1 MSMNK
6 SVIAAIAATLYL
18 VFYTL
23 IPHTLI
29 DLLPLF
35 YLMFALSPLLVL
47 WLVYTVLTDK
57 NDNPKTFS
65 DGYWYADQ
73 DRKTDR
79 MH

>member
-1 MSMNK
+1 MNK
-6 SVIAAIAATLYL
+6 SVIAAIVATLYL

-23 IPHTLI
+23 IPHAFI

-35 YLMFALSPLLVL
+35 FLLFALSPLLVL

-57 NDNPKTFS
+57 NESTKTFS
-65 DGYWYADQ
+65 EGYWYADQ
-73 DRKTDR
+73 GKKTNE